1 MLAILFITALFV
13 VISIFLFF
21 RAEKLQHSLLV
32 LQRETTDTL
41 KENKALTEAM
51 VLIASKHEQFTKNR
65 LQQLLANNQKHKRQD
80 IVELI
85 QPLINN
91 YLLIFSECLKKQKLQ
106 TVTKKCFDSQSTND
120 YKEFISKVIK
130 NDVTI
135 KRLWA
140 SNNLIGFISLVEAL
154 LVKYSYVDVTSAS
167 SQDKVIFKSKIDSR
181 ANF

>member
-91 YLLIFSECLKKQKLQ
+91 YLLI
-106 TVTKKCFDSQSTND
+106 
-120 YKEFISKVIK
+120 Y
-130 NDVTI
+130 
-135 KRLWA
+135 R
-140 SNNLIGFISLVEAL
+140 
-154 LVKYSYVDVTSAS
+154 
-167 SQDKVIFKSKIDSR
+167 
-181 ANF
+181 

>member
-1 MLAILFITALFV
+1 MLAILLITALFV
-13 VISIFLFF
+13 VISVLLFF

-32 LQRETTDTL
+32 LKRETTDTL
-41 KENKALTEAM
+41 KENKTLAESM

-65 LQQLLANNQKHKRQD
+65 LQQLLANNKKHKRPD
-80 IVELI
+80 TAELI

-91 YLLIFSECLKKQKLQ
+91 YLLIFSQCLKKQKLQ
-106 TVTKKCFDSQSTND
+106 TITKKCFESQSTND
-120 YKEFISKVIK
+120 YKEFINKVIK

-154 LVKYSYVDVTSAS
+154 LVKYNYAGVTSVS
-167 SQDKVIFKSKIDSR
+167 SQDSNDCQKSLLSG
-181 ANF
+181 